1 MNILKIFPSAEEVRM
16 SKITPAMFDSYIF
29 ERELEMILN
38 YIANYSSQNQITV
51 KKLSNLTKEYLI
63 EQGYTII
70 PDNCHYIISWEE

>member
-38 YIANYSSQNQITV
+38 YIANYSSQN
-51 KKLSNLTKEYLI
+51 
-63 EQGYTII
+63 
-70 PDNCHYIISWEE
+70 